1 MIIKEQIKYFVLH
14 LIKLLDED
22 EKRFYEV
29 GLETRVNEYI
39 LRVVMISGLV
49 TGIVL
54 NPKDK
59 ELFVKIFDFIT
70 GL

>member
-1 MIIKEQIKYFVLH
+1 MIIKEQIKNFVSH
-14 LIKLLDED
+14 LIKILDIE
-22 EKRFYEV
+22 ENRFYEV

-39 LRVVMISGLV
+39 LSVVMVSGLV

-59 ELFVKIFDFIT
+59 DLFVKIFDFIT

>member
-29 GLETRVNEYI
+29 GLETRINEYI
-39 LRVVMISGLV
+39 LRVVMINGLV